1 MANPLLPKHL
11 QTTVKTH
18 AQNVC
23 NLYKRALRNALS
35 THDDRAV
42 FRYHATLIRA
52 KFDKNKDEK
61 DLRKAKMLLEEGEK
75 ELYANLHYQPRK
87 FSYSPG
93 GINYGRSVTIP
104 DWVLDF
110 WHPLEKARYPEYF
123 ARRELR
129 KQQYTERWEKKYG
142 KPVEHEDY

>member
-1 MANPLLPKHL
+1 MSSLLPKHL
-11 QTTVKTH
+11 HLTLKTH
-18 AQNVC
+18 AQKVC
-23 NLYKRALRNALS
+23 SLYKRALRNEWS
-35 THDDRAV
+35 TYDDRWLY
-42 FRYHATLIRA
+42 RYHAVLLRA
-52 KFDKNKDEK
+52 RFDKHKDEK

-75 ELYANLHYQPRK
+75 ELYDNLHYQPRK

-123 ARRELR
+123 ARREQR
-129 KQQYTERWEKKYG
+129 KQEYIERWEKKYG
-142 KPVEHEDY
+142 KPKEAEH